1 MQEERERSFTAGMN
15 GHVAKP
21 VDPDILFAKI
31 SRWTS
36 DASREEQPDYDEC
49 EHRRPQEAQGT
60 SGFRI
65 EGIDTEN
72 GLRRVGNNEA
82 LYIQLLL
89 KYSESQRDTARKLRS
104 FIKQGDEE
112 AVYMLAHSLKGVA
125 GNLGVKEV
133 QKLADSLGRLPNYHE
148 QPEKLEA
155 LVLRLE
161 AAVLES
167 CTAIRG
173 QWGSDEPSA
182 ALMAELDPESVAQP
196 LAPMAGKLLGM
207 LMDSD
212 SEAVDY
218 FISVR
223 SQLAGY
229 MQPEQLVQLADC
241 LNRFEYEAAIEMI
254 ETVIQESNYE
264 QRLI

>member
-1 MQEERERSFTAGMN
+1 
-15 GHVAKP
+15 
-21 VDPDILFAKI
+21 
-31 SRWTS
+31 
-36 DASREEQPDYDEC
+36 
-49 EHRRPQEAQGT
+49 
-60 SGFRI
+60 
-65 EGIDTEN
+65 
-72 GLRRVGNNEA
+72 
-82 LYIQLLL
+82 
-89 KYSESQRDTARKLRS
+89 
-104 FIKQGDEE
+104 
-112 AVYMLAHSLKGVA
+112 
-125 GNLGVKEV
+125 
-133 QKLADSLGRLPNYHE
+133 
-148 QPEKLEA
+148 
-155 LVLRLE
+155 
-161 AAVLES
+161 
-167 CTAIRG
+167 
-173 QWGSDEPSA
+173 
-182 ALMAELDPESVAQP
+182 MAELDPESVAQP